1 MPSRPSDA
9 LIERVTP
16 KNDNYSL
23 TLSDVAAIAD
33 RDERTVRRW
42 TEVGRGDRG
51 RLPAVHALNGLRFKP
66 EDVDEY
72 LRPRPVAPRGGPRP
86 SDIEIAIAAGK
97 AAGEKLAETPLTEEQ
112 KALLGTLV
120 NPLTIMATKSTSISG
135 GASA

>member
-1 MPSRPSDA
+1 MPSRTSDA
-9 LIERVTP
+9 LAERVTP
-16 KNDNYSL
+16 ENDNYPL
-23 TLSDVAAIAD
+23 TLPDVAAIAD
-33 RDERTVRRW
+33 RDERTIRRW

-51 RLPAVHALNGLRFKP
+51 RLPAVHGLNGLRFKL

-72 LRPRPVAPRGGPRP
+72 LRPRPVTPRGGPRP
-86 SDIEIAIAAGK
+86 SDIETAIAAGK

-120 NPLTIMATKSTSISG
+120 SPLTSLAASG